1 VDLDAM
7 KLSPRRLLLP
17 VVVLGSTLVLGI
29 SECIA
34 LWRSHHREAREL
46 RRA

>member
-1 VDLDAM
+1 M

-17 VVVLGSTLVLGI
+17 VFVLSSAVVLGV

-34 LWRSHHREAREL
+34 LWRSQHREAREM